1 MINHSEDD
9 ASHFGSTY
17 SLPAFTKR
25 NVTPSGGELEY
36 SGSLDRKQRFRIA
49 QRWARMQSRHSG
61 LVTATDS
68 SPTDQPIT
76 GRRSGGLEQ
85 NCSSN
90 NSAHKPSETRSLEAD
105 EFDGSPE
112 DSDKVV
118 KRKLTAEMEPER
130 KKMGSPVRGDFLS
143 SDASVSSSSLGREA
157 RQAVKAI
164 GSLDCSAQT
173 ESSQDEEQSKEVVL
187 GDADPVH
194 ASNFKRDDISRIG
207 MRHTFPLRNKS
218 KSQRKIP
225 PFVGRLSASPLSF
238 SGYEQTSWSHSNS
251 LLEETGAIPTCTK
264 EGVEAVT
271 DRGRRNYSESCEKD
285 SLSENSVFSSYQN
298 PDSGNESV
306 VTTDIRGSSSEGD
319 LLQDDP
325 HKSLTAASS
334 IDDGDDGIGISP
346 LVNCGRIFD
355 LQVPTDAC
363 VSRQEEPMIA
373 DDAEVQVPHNDTL
386 SDTSLDIPLFSSISV
401 EGSSDKHKSSTDESL
416 PEDVLVDDAVFAG
429 EDEVLEEPVVQA
441 EEGVEG
447 SDADT
452 MITVEAS
459 LTDRSLS
466 GSQEGQKKIS
476 SGSTPE
482 TALFSSGVSEPHS
495 EATRK
500 SSDIQ
505 PHTLERADL
514 FQDSFSEADKVSYGS
529 IGVLSS
535 HGSLNVRQDQ
545 LKSGMRQRPA
555 SEADLLAD
563 GLKSWGSVPV
573 NQRIKEWNKWGER
586 LREKRDDRSQRKA
599 ERRRMV
605 QSMYECDNSD
615 VPPVDVYTGRSL
627 DDSSCLVGN
636 ADAISD
642 SSRTPRY
649 NQTVEVHVR
658 RRSSS
663 GSPSNPPSC

>member
-17 SLPAFTKR
+17 SLPASTKR

-36 SGSLDRKQRFRIA
+36 CGSLDRKQRFRIA
-49 QRWARMQSRHSG
+49 QRWARMQGRHSE
-61 LVTATDS
+61 LVNETDS

-76 GRRSGGLEQ
+76 GRRSVGLEQ

-90 NSAHKPSETRSLEAD
+90 NSAHKPSKTRSLEAD
-105 EFDGSPE
+105 EFDGSPG
-112 DSDKVV
+112 DSDKVA

-130 KKMGSPVRGDFLS
+130 KKMGSPVRADFLS
-143 SDASVSSSSLGREA
+143 CDASVSSSSPGREA

-164 GSLDCSAQT
+164 GSLDSSAQT
-173 ESSQDEEQSKEVVL
+173 EVVL

-207 MRHTFPLRNKS
+207 MRHTFPFKNRS
-218 KSQRKIP
+218 KSQRKTP
-225 PFVGRLSASPLSF
+225 PYVSQLSASPLSF
-238 SGYEQTSWSHSNS
+238 SGYEQASRSHSNS
-251 LLEETGAIPTCTK
+251 LLEETGAIHTCTK

-325 HKSLTAASS
+325 HKSLTTASS

-346 LVNCGRIFD
+346 LVKCGRMFD
-355 LQVPTDAC
+355 LQVPTNAC

-386 SDTSLDIPLFSSISV
+386 SDTSIDIRLSSSISI

-416 PEDVLVDDAVFAG
+416 PEDVLVDDAVFAV
-429 EDEVLEEPVVQA
+429 EDEVLEEPVVLA

-452 MITVEAS
+452 MITAEVS
-459 LTDRSLS
+459 LTDCSLS
-466 GSQEGQKKIS
+466 GSQEGQKKTS
-476 SGSTPE
+476 SGSAPE
-482 TALFSSGVSEPHS
+482 TALFSSGVCEPHS

-535 HGSLNVRQDQ
+535 YGSLNGRQDQ

-573 NQRIKEWNKWGER
+573 NQRIKEWNMWGER
-586 LREKRDDRSQRKA
+586 LREKRDDRSQQKA

-605 QSMYECDNSD
+605 QSMYECDNL
-615 VPPVDVYTGRSL
+615 DVYTCRAL

-636 ADAISD
+636 ADTISD
-642 SSRTPRY
+642 SSRMPQY

-658 RRSSS
+658 RQSSS
-663 GSPSNPPSC
+663 SSPSNPPSY